1 MDMMDSLSTEYSLFH
16 SLQIGRAQ
24 NDGVRLADWP
34 RDRRTAQMRDD
45 IAPFHLTTSLSR
57 PTGSALCVRRKE

>member
-16 SLQIGRAQ
+16 SWQIDRAQ
-24 NDGVRLADWP
+24 NDVVRLAERP
-34 RDRRTAQMRDD
+34 RNRRTAQMRDE
-45 IAPFHLTTSLSR
+45 IAPFHLITSLRR